1 MLYVRCLFFSPHTNT
16 HTQIHTNK
24 ISTVCTM
31 QDQLAAQ
38 NVSCICLAYQQ
49 QQLRCVSRTH
59 SLPRTWAETWCWCQR
74 SLNPAGWSPWLQR
87 LCGHGDRQQRG
98 DRTAG
103 WGAAARAK
111 WEKEECVQRERE
123 KDGERRREGCGVG
136 SQRCGCCGCLL
147 SNVRVC
153 LCACVRR
160 PRDRVCVLKRKKK
173 RAALSLVCALCC
185 YRAG

>member
-1 MLYVRCLFFSPHTNT
+1 MFAACFSVLTPTHR
-16 HTQIHTNK
+16 HTQINTNK

-38 NVSCICLAYQQ
+38 NASCICLAHQQ

-111 WEKEECVQRERE
+111 WEKEECAPRERGRE
-123 KDGERRREGCGVG
+123 GRGREGERDAGWAASDADVAAV
-136 SQRCGCCGCLL
+136 CCRTC
-147 SNVRVC
+147 VFV
-153 LCACVRR
+153 CVRASGVHETEC
-160 PRDRVCVLKRKKK
+160 VCVC
-173 RAALSLVCALCC
+173 VCVC
-185 YRAG
+185 